1 MNWLRRAILRWLH
14 AGSTDARNPS
24 GLMERGDGG
33 SALLDMLA
41 STEQTQNINI
51 VPVANGFLL
60 CRRVWN
66 PNGPDKLTA
75 TYAAGAEDL
84 GPMLIAELATARL
97 TK

>member
-1 MNWLRRAILRWLH
+1 MNWLRKAMLRWLH
-14 AGSTDARNPS
+14 AGSTDARNPF
-24 GLMERGDGG
+24 GLKGGDGG
-33 SALLDMLA
+33 SSLLDMLA
-41 STEQTQNINI
+41 STEQTQNINV
-51 VPVANGFLL
+51 VPVSNGFLL

>member
-14 AGSTDARNPS
+14 
-24 GLMERGDGG
+24 GG
-33 SALLDMLA
+33 SDSKTSAGLLKSADGTHALLDMLA
-41 STEQTQNINI
+41 SSEQTQNINI
-51 VPVANGFLL
+51 VPVSNGFLL
-60 CRRVWN
+60 CRRTWN

-75 TYAAGAEDL
+75 TYAAGAEEL

>member
-14 AGSTDARNPS
+14 AGSTDARNPFE
-24 GLMERGDGG
+24 LKEGDGG
-33 SALLDMLA
+33 PALLDMLA
-41 STEQTQNINI
+41 STEQTQSINI

-60 CRRVWN
+60 CRRAWN

>member
-1 MNWLRRAILRWLH
+1 MNWLRKAILRWLH
-14 AGSTDARNPS
+14 KSDGRNAGLLKGP
-24 GLMERGDGG
+24 DGG
-33 SALLDMLA
+33 PALLDMLA

-75 TYAAGAEDL
+75 TYAANAEDL
-84 GPMLIAELATARL
+84 GPMLVAELATARL

>member
-1 MNWLRRAILRWLH
+1 MNWLRRAILRWLQGGNS
-14 AGSTDARNPS
+14 AATPFALKG
-24 GLMERGDGG
+24 GDGG
-33 SALLDMLA
+33 SSLLDMLS

-75 TYAAGAEDL
+75 TYAAGAEEL